1 MDDPKRIFKPFIS
14 SYITKTWG
22 QFLFN
27 DSFTLFTTICN
38 ISKTLRRNVRRTPM
52 LRRTQ
57 EFVFIPVFSESKLS
71 NTIWPNHS
79 LQSEKKIKVD
89 SYFCL

>member
-38 ISKTLRRNVRRTPM
+38 ISKTLRRNAEKNYNVEKNPRVR
-52 LRRTQ
+52 
-57 EFVFIPVFSESKLS
+57 I
-71 NTIWPNHS
+71 HS
-79 LQSEKKIKVD
+79 SFFRVCEVK
-89 SYFCL
+89 